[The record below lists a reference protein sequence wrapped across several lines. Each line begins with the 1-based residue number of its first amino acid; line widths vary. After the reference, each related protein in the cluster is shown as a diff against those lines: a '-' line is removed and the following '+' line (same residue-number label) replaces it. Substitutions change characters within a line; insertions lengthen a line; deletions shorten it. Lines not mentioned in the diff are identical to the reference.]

1 MSLRVAW
8 GRVPYKE
15 ARERAA
21 TALPAGERLVANEVA
36 LPGRKLPK
44 PWRWNRPRV
53 LVGHRLPGDRWEG
66 AKRFFWRIYW
76 RADAILEPVPEL
88 FGGRR
93 PKGKALQ
100 GGWGSLAGG
109 LATALWPRVPTTD
122 ALPVLQ
128 LTERSLHLSY
138 VQRGRRRGELG
149 HVEPGWSVP
158 ADRVAQVRH
167 RTDIDA
173 DTFEFGFTDG
183 SWARVE
189 LRSQHAGYFTECF
202 PRAEAGRPS

>member
-8 GRVPYKE
+8 GKVPYKE
-15 ARERAA
+15 ARERA
-21 TALPAGERLVANEVA
+21 TQALPTGERLVQAEVA
-36 LPGRKLPK
+36 FPGRKLPT

-66 AKRFFWRIYW
+66 TKRAFWWIFWRL
-76 RADAILEPVPEL
+76 DAILVTGPEL

-93 PKGKALQ
+93 PKGKALK
-100 GGWGSLAGG
+100 GGWGSLGGG

-128 LTERSLHLSY
+128 LTDRHLHVSY

-149 HVEPGWSVP
+149 AVEPGWSV
-158 ADRVAQVRH
+158 AAGEVAWVRH

-183 SWARVE
+183 SWARVQ
-189 LRSQHAGYFTECF
+189 LRSQHAVYFTKCF
-202 PRAEAGRPS
+202 PQAAPGRPW